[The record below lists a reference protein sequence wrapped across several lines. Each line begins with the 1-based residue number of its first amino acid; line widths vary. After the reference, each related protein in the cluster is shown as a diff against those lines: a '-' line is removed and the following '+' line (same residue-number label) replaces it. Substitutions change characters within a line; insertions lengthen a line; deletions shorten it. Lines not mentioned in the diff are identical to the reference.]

1 MKSDALYIAC
11 YNWFPFVN
19 FALFFLLWSYHW
31 LELYVISI
39 FCMVFCSCCGHTVI
53 FVSGCIIPCMLCG
66 QIIYGVHLFLCNNNT
81 YLVIGV
87 DLLGLYTAS
96 KVIVPLFREFYEVHC
111 LKQGKC
117 IQL

>member
-1 MKSDALYIAC
+1 
-11 YNWFPFVN
+11 
-19 FALFFLLWSYHW
+19 
-31 LELYVISI
+31 VISI
-39 FCMVFCSCCGHTVI
+39 FCMVFCSCYGHTVI
-53 FVSGCIIPCMLCG
+53 FVSGSIILCILCD
-66 QIIYGVHLFLCNNNT
+66 QITYGLNSFLCNNNT

-87 DLLGLYTAS
+87 DLLGLYTVS